1 MRQTFAV
8 RLARVGGPL
17 LSGVDPLDRLQGRL
31 AELKAAHATAAAE
44 ARTQVDEAERRSA
57 EAEAVARQ
65 RMEGARAAVT
75 RPLAA
80 ALKALADGDLRPRID
95 APDLAREFDAA
106 IALYGKTVYALAS
119 SATAIGAQVREIA
132 ENAEDFAR
140 GAREESGRLSPAREL
155 IREAQEKIA
164 RIDRDSR
171 KANET
176 AASLEMALRTAQG
189 ALGDGA
195 ATLERVASARGAMS
209 ELIESIDGFAFQTH
223 LIALNAG
230 VEAARAGE
238 AGRGIAV
245 VAQELR
251 GLSQQSSEAT
261 RALKSALSGLT
272 SESIKSATALRDA
285 ASASPLATPLPLAVR
300 RLDESWFG
308 DLEAMLAA
316 ADARVLRDA
325 EAGEAV
331 GQASRSL
338 EALVGKLAAL
348 AGHFRLP
355 GAPGYEMAP
364 APAPA
369 RALPPPLPRARQLRL
384 KAG

>member
-8 RLARVGGPL
+8 RLARVGGPS
-17 LSGVDPLDRLQGRL
+17 LSGVDPLERLKGRF
-31 AELKAAHATAAAE
+31 AELEAARATAAAE
-44 ARTQVDEAERRSA
+44 ARTQAEEAARMSEDA
-57 EAEAVARQ
+57 EAEAGRRA
-65 RMEGARAAVT
+65 ESARAALT
-75 RPLAA
+75 RSVAA
-80 ALKALADGDLRPRID
+80 ALKALADGDLSLRLD

-106 IALYGKTVYALAS
+106 VALYGKTVYALAS
-119 SATAIGAQVREIA
+119 SATAIGARVREIA
-132 ENAEDFAR
+132 ENAEGLAR

-155 IREAQEKIA
+155 LREAQEKIA
-164 RIDRDSR
+164 RIDRDGR
-171 KANET
+171 QAGAT
-176 AASLEMALRTAQG
+176 AASFEAALKTAHG

-195 ATLERVASARGAMS
+195 ATLERVAGARGAMS

-238 AGRGIAV
+238 AGRGIAI

-251 GLSQQSSEAT
+251 GLSQRSSEAT
-261 RALKSALSGLT
+261 RALKTSLIALT
-272 SESIKSATALRDA
+272 SESGRSAAALREVL
-285 ASASPLATPLPLAVR
+285 SGSQRATPPLPLTTVR
-300 RLDESWFG
+300 RQDEGWLG
-308 DLEAMLAA
+308 ALETALLAA
-316 ADARVLRDA
+316 EARVLRDA

-331 GQASRSL
+331 GAASRSL
-338 EALVGKLAAL
+338 EALVGKLGAL

-355 GAPGYEMAP
+355 GAQGYAMPP

-369 RALPPPLPRARQLRL
+369 RALALPRARPLRL

>member
-8 RLARVGGPL
+8 RLARVGGPS
-17 LSGVDPLDRLQGRL
+17 LSGVDPLERLKGRF
-31 AELKAAHATAAAE
+31 AELEAARATAAAE
-44 ARTQVDEAERRSA
+44 ARTQAEEAARMSEDA
-57 EAEAVARQ
+57 EAEAGRRA
-65 RMEGARAAVT
+65 ESARAALT
-75 RPLAA
+75 RSVAA
-80 ALKALADGDLRPRID
+80 ALKALADGDLSLRLD

-106 IALYGKTVYALAS
+106 VALYGKTVYALAS
-119 SATAIGAQVREIA
+119 SATAIGARVREIA
-132 ENAEDFAR
+132 ENAEGLAR

-155 IREAQEKIA
+155 LREAQEKIA
-164 RIDRDSR
+164 RIDRDGR
-171 KANET
+171 QAGAT
-176 AASLEMALRTAQG
+176 AASFEAALKTAHG

-195 ATLERVASARGAMS
+195 ATLERVAGARGAMS

-238 AGRGIAV
+238 AGRGIAI

-251 GLSQQSSEAT
+251 GLSQRSSEAT
-261 RALKSALSGLT
+261 RALKTSLIALT
-272 SESIKSATALRDA
+272 SESGRSAAALRDA
-285 ASASPLATPLPLAVR
+285 ASGSQLASPLCLAVR
-300 RLDESWFG
+300 RPDESWFG
-308 DLEAMLAA
+308 DLEAALLAA
-316 ADARVLRDA
+316 EARVLRDA

-331 GQASRSL
+331 GAASRSL
-338 EALVGKLAAL
+338 EALVGKLGAL

-355 GAPGYEMAP
+355 GAQGYAMPP

-369 RALPPPLPRARQLRL
+369 RALALPRARPLRL